1 MEINNYIE
9 IQGTVVSKF
18 EFNHEV
24 YGEKFY
30 TFMLSTKRNSNIKDV
45 LPVMVSERLLDVK
58 ADLTNTKIAFKGQVR
73 TYNQHEGGKSKL
85 ILSIFMIDIID
96 LKANDFNTVEIKGYI
111 CKQPVYRK
119 TPLGREITDL
129 LIAVNRP
136 YNKTDYIPSICWG
149 RNARFAEDKVV
160 GNCLIL
166 FGRVQSREY
175 LKDGE
180 VRVAYELSVSKL
192 EEVEG

>member
-9 IQGTVVSKF
+9 IQGTVVSNF
-18 EFNHEV
+18 EFSHEV
-24 YGEKFY
+24 FGEKFY
-30 TFMLSTKRNSNIKDV
+30 TFMLSTERNSSAKDV
-45 LPVMVSERLLDVK
+45 LPVMVSERLIDVSK
-58 ADLTNTKIAFKGQVR
+58 DLTETKIAFKGQVR
-73 TYNQHEGGKSKL
+73 THNQHEEGKSKL
-85 ILSIFMIDIID
+85 LLSIFIIDIID
-96 LKANDFNTVEIKGYI
+96 LKANDINTVEIKGYI

-149 RNARFAEDKVV
+149 RNARFAENKVV
-160 GNCLIL
+160 GNCLLL
-166 FGRVQSREY
+166 FGRMQSREY

-180 VRVAYELSVSKL
+180 TKTAYELSVSKI